1 VTATARA
8 ISGRARS
15 GAGWGLKAA
24 AAGTL
29 LFLHFPIAVI
39 ALYAFNESAGTST
52 FPPPGLSA
60 RWFAVAWNNGAVRS
74 ALGLSVRVALIATFI
89 ALILGTLA
97 AAAVWRSR
105 FFGKEV
111 VSFLVVL
118 PIALPGII
126 TGIALRSAFSLAEIP
141 FSFWTIVVSHGT
153 FCVAIAYNNAVA
165 RMRRTSPSLLEASM
179 DLGASGLQTFRYV
192 LLPNLSGAL
201 VAGGMLAFALS
212 FDEII
217 VTTFTAGNQQTLPI
231 WIFSSLFRPRE
242 RPVTNVVAF
251 FVIAI
256 TFIPIV
262 LAQRASRDT
271 EGIGL

>member
-1 VTATARA
+1 MVQMRRTTRPGHRTRA
-8 ISGRARS
+8 GR
-15 GAGWGLKAA
+15 GLRVAA
-24 AAGTL
+24 FGTL
-29 LFLHFPIAVI
+29 LFLHFPILII
-39 ALYAFNESAGTST
+39 ALYAFNESEGTST
-52 FPPPGLSA
+52 FPPEALTT
-60 RWFAVAWNNGAVRS
+60 RWFAVAWENGAVRD
-74 ALGLSVRVALIATFI
+74 ALGLSLRAAIVSTGI
-89 ALILGTLA
+89 ALVLGSLA

-111 VSFLVVL
+111 VSFLIVL

-126 TGIALRSAFSLAEIP
+126 TGIALRSAFSIAGVP
-141 FSFWTIVVSHGT
+141 FSFWTIVVSHAT
-153 FCVAIAYNNAVA
+153 FCVAIAYNNAIA
-165 RMRRTSPSLLEASM
+165 RLRRTSPSLLEASM
-179 DLGASGLQTFRYV
+179 DLGATGWQTFRHV

-251 FVIAI
+251 FVMVM
-256 TFIPIV
+256 TLLPIV
-262 LAQRASRDT
+262 IAQRASRDT